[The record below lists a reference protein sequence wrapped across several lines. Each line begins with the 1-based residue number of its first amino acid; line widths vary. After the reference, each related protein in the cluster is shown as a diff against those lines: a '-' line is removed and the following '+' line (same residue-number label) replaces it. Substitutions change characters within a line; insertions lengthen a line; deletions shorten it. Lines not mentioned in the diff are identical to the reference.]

1 MDISPPKAKN
11 ISLAEASDY
20 LKQLTIDLALETW
33 GWMEGG
39 NAMRLHIL
47 PVVIEGKKQYSTV
60 LVENQEIKLS
70 RLSGTP
76 PKRKG
81 VLIKKS

>member
-1 MDISPPKAKN
+1 MDTTPPKAKN

-20 LKQLTIDLALETW
+20 LKQFTVDNALEIW
-33 GWMEGG
+33 GWMENG

-47 PVVIEGKKQYSTV
+47 PVSIEGRKQYSTV
-60 LVENQEIKLS
+60 LVENQEIKQS
-70 RLSGTP
+70 GLSGKP

-81 VLIKKS
+81 VLIKS